1 MNKHLYEK
9 LAITN
14 IRKNGKLYL
23 PYLLTIIG
31 SMMFYYILT
40 SIANNPT
47 IYDTVTKKEAF
58 KGAEF
63 LCQILQAGSFVAA
76 LFAFIFL
83 LYANS
88 FVLKHQKKQLGLYR
102 VLGMER
108 KHIARIVTTE
118 VVFIFAIGL
127 VTALFFGILFDKL
140 MLVLLFKIIGQTAQA
155 GFHLSLAIVLRTLA
169 LAAGIAALV
178 LLRSMLSV
186 LSAKDVELLKSD
198 KMGEQEP
205 KNRPLYTLVGVVFLA
220 IGYGIALHANN
231 GGSAIMNF
239 FPAALCVMAATY
251 ILFTAGSIT
260 LLKLLKKNKNYY
272 YTTRHF
278 ISVSS
283 LLYRMK
289 QNANGLATIC
299 ILSTAA
305 IVVLSAGASLYAN
318 GERSINEQF
327 PRMIQFAT
335 PVNEKDIANEL
346 LQNTLSECSMTA
358 ENAVTCTFAQG
369 LFVKTEN
376 GIASLDSIN
385 SDSNSMTDLFTM
397 MPDTFL
403 LTLDEYNRFHQAN
416 ETLSDTEILLYA
428 SDNFYTDD
436 TLTYLDV
443 TYKIKGTAD
452 HDCLDFIADT
462 SMSLFSKL
470 LIVVPNDEILQ
481 KFMGNQS
488 LSSQVTWTGLDLSG
502 SDEEILAFYHSLSEE
517 YAANGITYEL
527 SAKQQEQDYFYSTYG
542 GILFI
547 GVVLGILFILSTAM
561 IIYYKQI
568 SEGYEDKERFLIM
581 QKVGLSKQEIKKSIH
596 SQIMLVFFLPLAAA
610 VIHSAVALKIV
621 ANCLRMVILVHMPT
635 FILST
640 AIICILFP
648 LVYMVVYKI
657 TSKEYYNIVNE

>member
-1 MNKHLYEK
+1 
-9 LAITN
+9 
-14 IRKNGKLYL
+14 
-23 PYLLTIIG
+23 
-31 SMMFYYILT
+31 
-40 SIANNPT
+40 
-47 IYDTVTKKEAF
+47 
-58 KGAEF
+58 
-63 LCQILQAGSFVAA
+63 
-76 LFAFIFL
+76 
-83 LYANS
+83 
-88 FVLKHQKKQLGLYR
+88 
-102 VLGMER
+102 
-108 KHIARIVTTE
+108 
-118 VVFIFAIGL
+118 
-127 VTALFFGILFDKL
+127 
-140 MLVLLFKIIGQTAQA
+140 
-155 GFHLSLAIVLRTLA
+155 
-169 LAAGIAALV
+169 
-178 LLRSMLSV
+178 MLSV

-272 YTTRHF
+272 YTTKHF

-335 PVNEKDIANEL
+335 PVNQKDIANEL

-403 LTLDEYNRFHQAN
+403 LTLDEYNRFQQAN

-470 LIVVPNDEILQ
+470 LIVVPNDEVLQ
-481 KFMGNQS
+481 KFMGDQS

-527 SAKQQEQDYFYSTYG
+527 SAKQQEQEYFYSTYG

-640 AIICILFP
+640 AIICILFS